1 MIFVVLTFLA
11 GSVQPDYTKIDPNSG
26 FLDILGI
33 VGGKPLQ
40 LYASIVVVLSFSL
53 ASGEECITSVSRIL
67 YAVGRDGI
75 LPRRFGKLNDKTHT
89 PVFATL
95 IVAAISLVLALST
108 STDILG
114 NTVSHGALVG
124 FVLLNLTV
132 IWKLFVKSDDRS
144 FRSVLSHVVAPLIG
158 TGVSVWIFTG
168 LGPLAWSVGTVWL
181 VVGLIITAIRT
192 GFFRK
197 KLGASEN
204 LQEYFA

>member
-1 MIFVVLTFLA
+1 MGLDDSDHRRHHHYFRIITSILIIGVIFVVLTFLA

-89 PVFATL
+89 PV
-95 IVAAISLVLALST
+95 
-108 STDILG
+108 
-114 NTVSHGALVG
+114 
-124 FVLLNLTV
+124 
-132 IWKLFVKSDDRS
+132 
-144 FRSVLSHVVAPLIG
+144 VAPLIG

-181 VVGLIITAIRT
+181 VVGLIIIAIRP